1 MQHEF
6 QLDTNAGILL
16 GPGNGVM
23 VACCRL
29 AKPYPIAAA
38 DLEELQNTVYRV
50 FTNQSAI
57 VLPGSLMGNA
67 TSLQAATQASL
78 GG

>member
-1 MQHEF
+1 MWSC
-6 QLDTNAGILL
+6 
-16 GPGNGVM
+16 NGAM
-23 VACCRL
+23 TCCRL

-50 FTNQSAI
+50 FKNQSAI

-67 TSLQAATQASL
+67 TSLQAATQSAT